1 MLELDE
7 AYAVHFVKQV
17 KPRYALLL
25 NVMRDQL
32 DRFGEIDT
40 TAKLL
45 SHVAAA
51 TTGTVVLNRE
61 DPRIAALAAKAPA
74 GTTVRYF
81 GLADDLRHY
90 FPSDDD
96 MATTVSVEGVAGPL
110 PSARTPLSPRSELRG
125 ASTGTA
131 ELPADVTLT
140 AVGDHKATFQIL
152 RDIRKMV
159 LSKMPRLPLGDIL
172 DTSSGRL
179 KQIVVDQV
187 ESMETTLAHLLP
199 EMPSNLLA
207 PVCVLV
213 YLFTLDWRM
222 ALLSLVSIPVG
233 MAFMMAIMGSYGK
246 DYQGAVETTQAMNET
261 IVEYIGGIEVIKA
274 FNQGKNSYEK
284 FSSRVRANAAYYYNW
299 MKKCQFGMALAYAI
313 ASPEVELVGIT
324 TCFGNVRVEQ
334 SAHNCLAVLDLL
346 GRPEVPVYLGAD
358 RPLQATEPYTPPAST
373 ALIHGK
379 NGIGGASVPASPY
392 EPVGATSADGNAAVD
407 YLIDAARTYGPD
419 LVYVAAGPLSNL
431 ALALE
436 RDAAAMMSI
445 GRVVVMGG
453 ALTVPGNVSAGAE
466 ANMASDPEAA
476 DAVLRS
482 GRKLTMVGLDVTHR
496 VVLTRRDIAGWTG
509 SGTMA
514 GCAFAS
520 MVEHYIGS
528 YEMNA
533 PYLGGCAL
541 HDPLAVAVAIDPT
554 LVGALGC
561 NLRVDLLG
569 EYRGRTICDE
579 RRLSDPD
586 KSALVALTVDAPR
599 FLSEFKTRMARVLG

>member
-1 MLELDE
+1 M
-7 AYAVHFVKQV
+7 
-17 KPRYALLL
+17 
-25 NVMRDQL
+25 
-32 DRFGEIDT
+32 
-40 TAKLL
+40 
-45 SHVAAA
+45 
-51 TTGTVVLNRE
+51 
-61 DPRIAALAAKAPA
+61 
-74 GTTVRYF
+74 
-81 GLADDLRHY
+81 
-90 FPSDDD
+90 
-96 MATTVSVEGVAGPL
+96 
-110 PSARTPLSPRSELRG
+110 
-125 ASTGTA
+125 
-131 ELPADVTLT
+131 
-140 AVGDHKATFQIL
+140 
-152 RDIRKMV
+152 
-159 LSKMPRLPLGDIL
+159 
-172 DTSSGRL
+172 
-179 KQIVVDQV
+179 
-187 ESMETTLAHLLP
+187 
-199 EMPSNLLA
+199 
-207 PVCVLV
+207 
-213 YLFTLDWRM
+213 
-222 ALLSLVSIPVG
+222 
-233 MAFMMAIMGSYGK
+233 
-246 DYQGAVETTQAMNET
+246 
-261 IVEYIGGIEVIKA
+261 
-274 FNQGKNSYEK
+274 
-284 FSSRVRANAAYYYNW
+284 
-299 MKKCQFGMALAYAI
+299 
-313 ASPEVELVGIT
+313 
-324 TCFGNVRVEQ
+324 
-334 SAHNCLAVLDLL
+334 
-346 GRPEVPVYLGAD
+346 
-358 RPLQATEPYTPPAST
+358 
-373 ALIHGK
+373 
-379 NGIGGASVPASPY
+379 PASPY

-419 LVYVAAGPLSNL
+419 LVYVATGPLSNL

-599 FLSEFKTRMARVLG
+599 FLVEFKARMARVLG

>member
-1 MLELDE
+1 M
-7 AYAVHFVKQV
+7 
-17 KPRYALLL
+17 
-25 NVMRDQL
+25 
-32 DRFGEIDT
+32 
-40 TAKLL
+40 
-45 SHVAAA
+45 
-51 TTGTVVLNRE
+51 
-61 DPRIAALAAKAPA
+61 
-74 GTTVRYF
+74 
-81 GLADDLRHY
+81 
-90 FPSDDD
+90 
-96 MATTVSVEGVAGPL
+96 
-110 PSARTPLSPRSELRG
+110 
-125 ASTGTA
+125 
-131 ELPADVTLT
+131 
-140 AVGDHKATFQIL
+140 
-152 RDIRKMV
+152 
-159 LSKMPRLPLGDIL
+159 
-172 DTSSGRL
+172 
-179 KQIVVDQV
+179 
-187 ESMETTLAHLLP
+187 
-199 EMPSNLLA
+199 
-207 PVCVLV
+207 
-213 YLFTLDWRM
+213 
-222 ALLSLVSIPVG
+222 
-233 MAFMMAIMGSYGK
+233 
-246 DYQGAVETTQAMNET
+246 
-261 IVEYIGGIEVIKA
+261 
-274 FNQGKNSYEK
+274 
-284 FSSRVRANAAYYYNW
+284 
-299 MKKCQFGMALAYAI
+299 
-313 ASPEVELVGIT
+313 
-324 TCFGNVRVEQ
+324 
-334 SAHNCLAVLDLL
+334 
-346 GRPEVPVYLGAD
+346 
-358 RPLQATEPYTPPAST
+358 
-373 ALIHGK
+373 
-379 NGIGGASVPASPY
+379 
-392 EPVGATSADGNAAVD
+392 GATSADGNAAVD

-419 LVYVAAGPLSNL
+419 LIYVATGPLSNL

-579 RRLSDPD
+579 HRLSDPD

-599 FLSEFKTRMARVLG
+599 FLSEFKARMARILG

>member
-1 MLELDE
+1 
-7 AYAVHFVKQV
+7 
-17 KPRYALLL
+17 
-25 NVMRDQL
+25 
-32 DRFGEIDT
+32 
-40 TAKLL
+40 
-45 SHVAAA
+45 
-51 TTGTVVLNRE
+51 
-61 DPRIAALAAKAPA
+61 
-74 GTTVRYF
+74 
-81 GLADDLRHY
+81 
-90 FPSDDD
+90 
-96 MATTVSVEGVAGPL
+96 MATKKL
-110 PSARTPLSPRSELRG
+110 
-125 ASTGTA
+125 
-131 ELPADVTLT
+131 
-140 AVGDHKATFQIL
+140 
-152 RDIRKMV
+152 
-159 LSKMPRLPLGDIL
+159 IL
-172 DTSSGRL
+172 DLDMG
-179 KQIVVDQV
+179 VDD
-187 ESMETTLAHLLP
+187 A
-199 EMPSNLLA
+199 
-207 PVCVLV
+207 
-213 YLFTLDWRM
+213 
-222 ALLSLVSIPVG
+222 
-233 MAFMMAIMGSYGK
+233 
-246 DYQGAVETTQAMNET
+246 
-261 IVEYIGGIEVIKA
+261 
-274 FNQGKNSYEK
+274 
-284 FSSRVRANAAYYYNW
+284 
-299 MKKCQFGMALAYAI
+299 MALAYAI

-419 LVYVAAGPLSNL
+419 LVYVATGPLSNL

-476 DAVLRS
+476 DAVLR
-482 GRKLTMVGLDVTHR
+482 
-496 VVLTRRDIAGWTG
+496 TRRDIAGWTG

>member
-1 MLELDE
+1 M
-7 AYAVHFVKQV
+7 AIK
-17 KPRYALLL
+17 
-25 NVMRDQL
+25 
-32 DRFGEIDT
+32 
-40 TAKLL
+40 KL
-45 SHVAAA
+45 
-51 TTGTVVLNRE
+51 
-61 DPRIAALAAKAPA
+61 
-74 GTTVRYF
+74 
-81 GLADDLRHY
+81 
-90 FPSDDD
+90 
-96 MATTVSVEGVAGPL
+96 
-110 PSARTPLSPRSELRG
+110 
-125 ASTGTA
+125 
-131 ELPADVTLT
+131 
-140 AVGDHKATFQIL
+140 
-152 RDIRKMV
+152 
-159 LSKMPRLPLGDIL
+159 IL
-172 DTSSGRL
+172 DLDMG
-179 KQIVVDQV
+179 VDD
-187 ESMETTLAHLLP
+187 A
-199 EMPSNLLA
+199 
-207 PVCVLV
+207 
-213 YLFTLDWRM
+213 
-222 ALLSLVSIPVG
+222 
-233 MAFMMAIMGSYGK
+233 
-246 DYQGAVETTQAMNET
+246 
-261 IVEYIGGIEVIKA
+261 
-274 FNQGKNSYEK
+274 
-284 FSSRVRANAAYYYNW
+284 
-299 MKKCQFGMALAYAI
+299 MALAYAI

-324 TCFGNVRVEQ
+324 TCFGNVRVDQ

-419 LVYVAAGPLSNL
+419 LVYVATGPLSNL

-436 RDAAAMMSI
+436 RDAAAVMSI

-533 PYLGGCAL
+533 PTWAVVRCTIRWLLPWRSIPRSWARSAAICAWTCWAST
-541 HDPLAVAVAIDPT
+541 AVAPSAMSAAWQTPT
-554 LVGALGC
+554 RAHSW
-561 NLRVDLLG
+561 R
-569 EYRGRTICDE
+569 
-579 RRLSDPD
+579 
-586 KSALVALTVDAPR
+586 
-599 FLSEFKTRMARVLG
+599 

>member
-1 MLELDE
+1 
-7 AYAVHFVKQV
+7 
-17 KPRYALLL
+17 
-25 NVMRDQL
+25 
-32 DRFGEIDT
+32 
-40 TAKLL
+40 
-45 SHVAAA
+45 
-51 TTGTVVLNRE
+51 
-61 DPRIAALAAKAPA
+61 
-74 GTTVRYF
+74 
-81 GLADDLRHY
+81 
-90 FPSDDD
+90 
-96 MATTVSVEGVAGPL
+96 MATKKL
-110 PSARTPLSPRSELRG
+110 
-125 ASTGTA
+125 
-131 ELPADVTLT
+131 
-140 AVGDHKATFQIL
+140 
-152 RDIRKMV
+152 
-159 LSKMPRLPLGDIL
+159 IL
-172 DTSSGRL
+172 DLDMG
-179 KQIVVDQV
+179 VDD
-187 ESMETTLAHLLP
+187 A
-199 EMPSNLLA
+199 
-207 PVCVLV
+207 
-213 YLFTLDWRM
+213 
-222 ALLSLVSIPVG
+222 
-233 MAFMMAIMGSYGK
+233 
-246 DYQGAVETTQAMNET
+246 
-261 IVEYIGGIEVIKA
+261 
-274 FNQGKNSYEK
+274 
-284 FSSRVRANAAYYYNW
+284 
-299 MKKCQFGMALAYAI
+299 MALAYAI

-334 SAHNCLAVLDLL
+334 SAHNCLAMLDLL

-358 RPLQATEPYTPPAST
+358 RPIKATEPYTPPAST
-373 ALIHGK
+373 TLIHGK

-392 EPVGATSADGNAAVD
+392 EPVGATTAEGNAAVD

-419 LVYVAAGPLSNL
+419 LVYVATGPLSNL

-436 RDAAAMMSI
+436 RD
-445 GRVVVMGG
+445 
-453 ALTVPGNVSAGAE
+453 
-466 ANMASDPEAA
+466 AA

-579 RRLSDPD
+579 RRVADPD

-599 FLSEFKTRMARVLG
+599 FLAEFKARMAHVLG

>member
-1 MLELDE
+1 M
-7 AYAVHFVKQV
+7 AIK
-17 KPRYALLL
+17 
-25 NVMRDQL
+25 
-32 DRFGEIDT
+32 
-40 TAKLL
+40 KL
-45 SHVAAA
+45 
-51 TTGTVVLNRE
+51 
-61 DPRIAALAAKAPA
+61 
-74 GTTVRYF
+74 
-81 GLADDLRHY
+81 
-90 FPSDDD
+90 
-96 MATTVSVEGVAGPL
+96 
-110 PSARTPLSPRSELRG
+110 
-125 ASTGTA
+125 
-131 ELPADVTLT
+131 
-140 AVGDHKATFQIL
+140 
-152 RDIRKMV
+152 
-159 LSKMPRLPLGDIL
+159 IL
-172 DTSSGRL
+172 DLDMG
-179 KQIVVDQV
+179 VDD
-187 ESMETTLAHLLP
+187 A
-199 EMPSNLLA
+199 
-207 PVCVLV
+207 
-213 YLFTLDWRM
+213 
-222 ALLSLVSIPVG
+222 
-233 MAFMMAIMGSYGK
+233 
-246 DYQGAVETTQAMNET
+246 
-261 IVEYIGGIEVIKA
+261 
-274 FNQGKNSYEK
+274 
-284 FSSRVRANAAYYYNW
+284 
-299 MKKCQFGMALAYAI
+299 MALAYAI

-392 EPVGATSADGNAAVD
+392 EPVGATSAGGNAAVD

-419 LVYVAAGPLSNL
+419 LVYVATGPLSNL

-533 PYLGGCAL
+533 SYLGGCAL

-579 RRLSDPD
+579 RRVADPD
-586 KSALVALTVDAPR
+586 KSTLVALTVDTPR
-599 FLSEFKTRMARVLG
+599 FLSEFKARMARVLG